1 MQPSSTPLVD
11 GASQIRSAQEAL
23 ERAWLAVQE
32 SWHDDNQRAFAD
44 ERIEPLL
51 HHLRRA
57 LDATQQLSGVLRT
70 SCQAAAD
77 TDRPGE

>member
-23 ERAWLAVQE
+23 ERAWLTVQE
-32 SWHDDNQRAFAD
+32 HWHDDNQRVFA
-44 ERIEPLL
+44 EEHMEPLL
-51 HHLRRA
+51 QHLRRA

-70 SCQAAAD
+70 SCLAAAD
-77 TDRPGE
+77 ADRPGE